1 MKLREG
7 TVCQIVTIE
16 GNGWLDLRIS
26 WVKAC
31 RVKMISA
38 HFIVNLERDDAHDE
52 DVQRIVSV
60 AREREGE

>member
-52 DVQRIVSV
+52 DV
-60 AREREGE
+60 